1 MGWTNTHLYEF
12 QIRDVGFGLPDQE
25 WGDGP
30 IDARKVSLLSAIQD
44 TGAKSFKYHYDFG
57 DGWTHSIKIERTF
70 PIVALADPMLIEAT
84 GRCPPEDVGGPW
96 VYQEF
101 REALA
106 DPAHE
111 RHAELAEA
119 GKVLAHLGAC
129 KPETFGQCLRGDG
142 GNLVHLEVSQNAQVE
157 RQAADDLAGDLVES
171 LTARLTAQRFVR
183 VGRRG
188 WRVGRL
194 ASGVFHLLSGLVA
207 RPGCWCH

>member
-1 MGWTNTHLYEF
+1 MAASLVRLKVTLDHVEPTVMRRVVVPWRIRLSRLHEVLQAAMGWTNTHLYEF

-70 PIVALADPMLIEAT
+70 PIVALGDPMLIEAT

-96 VYQEF
+96 GYQEF

-111 RHAELAEA
+111 RHAERPN
-119 GKVLAHLGAC
+119 GGAP
-129 KPETFGQCLRGDG
+129 KTSTRTMLRSPTSTEP
-142 GNLVHLEVSQNAQVE
+142 LKTWSQNGRVE
-157 RQAADDLAGDLVES
+157 HDGKPDGPLRQAPHFDR
-171 LTARLTAQRFVR
+171 T
-183 VGRRG
+183 
-188 WRVGRL
+188 
-194 ASGVFHLLSGLVA
+194 
-207 RPGCWCH
+207 

>member
-1 MGWTNTHLYEF
+1 MAASLVRLKVTLDHVEPMVMRRVVVPWRIRLSRLHEVLQAAMGWTNTHLYEF

-96 VYQEF
+96 GYQEF

-106 DPAHE
+106 DPSHE
-111 RHAELAEA
+111 RHAELAEWW
-119 GKVLAHLGAC
+119 GA
-129 KPETFGQCLRGDG
+129 KDSTRTMLRSPISIEP
-142 GNLVHLEVSQNAQVE
+142 LKTWSQN
-157 RQAADDLAGDLVES
+157 G
-171 LTARLTAQRFVR
+171 R
-183 VGRRG
+183 VDHAEKPDGPLRHAPPTPNRT
-188 WRVGRL
+188 
-194 ASGVFHLLSGLVA
+194 S
-207 RPGCWCH
+207 PP